1 MKILRNTLK
10 RHFEEKKRFN
20 RVLDQNFDDLNP
32 PDRNWIFT
40 AGLVLLIAYGA
51 CLLAIAF
58 ALDSQASKFDKK
70 LEQLEQLEQQEFY
83 KIIKSNY
90 KI

>member
-1 MKILRNTLK
+1 MKILTNPLK
-10 RHFEEKKRFN
+10 RHLEEKKRFN

-32 PDRNWIFT
+32 PDKNWIFA
-40 AGLVLLIAYGA
+40 AGLVLIIACGA
-51 CLLAIAF
+51 CLLAVAL

-70 LEQLEQLEQQEFY
+70 LEQQEFY
-83 KIIKSNY
+83 KIIKSTY